1 MDKKILHIKEYQL
14 VVVLDKDNK
23 LLLSYDS
30 IDGLELTSEGILKA
44 VNDELNLKISQ
55 YFKIDI
61 EDYGVTVV
69 CENMKLMEDKK

>member
-1 MDKKILHIKEYQL
+1 MDKKILYLKEHQL
-14 VVVLDKDNK
+14 VVVLDKDNN

-30 IDGLELTSEGILKA
+30 IDGLELTSEGILKE

-61 EDYGVTVV
+61 GNYGVAVV
-69 CENMKLMEDKK
+69 SETMKLEERVC

>member
-1 MDKKILHIKEYQL
+1 MDKKILYIKKYQL
-14 VVVLDKDNK
+14 VVVVDENNN

-30 IDGLELTSEGILKA
+30 IDGLELTSEGILKE

-61 EDYGVTVV
+61 EDYGVAVV

>member
-30 IDGLELTSEGILKA
+30 IDGLELTSEGILKE

-61 EDYGVTVV
+61 GNYGVAVV
-69 CENMKLMEDKK
+69 SETMKLEERVC